1 MTTSTTTP
9 DRRCDRRRR
18 ARAGFSLIE
27 LTVAVSIAS
36 MALAAVF
43 STTVFISR
51 SAVATTDYAD
61 MTMEAR
67 RALEL
72 FARDVRMAKD
82 VTAFSEHAV
91 TLTVRTSSG
100 TKSVNYTYLPGT
112 KTFYRNFGT
121 SDQQRL
127 ITHIESLALTAYGLA
142 TDPDIGQP
150 LPANQPIEIKQLQLQ
165 LRSVRSGGAKATASN
180 NVVSAR
186 FILRNKLPK

>member
-1 MTTSTTTP
+1 MTTSTTIP
-9 DRRCDRRRR
+9 DRRGDRRRR

-91 TLTVRTSSG
+91 TLTVLTSSG
-100 TKSVNYTYLPGT
+100 TKS
-112 KTFYRNFGT
+112 
-121 SDQQRL
+121 
-127 ITHIESLALTAYGLA
+127 
-142 TDPDIGQP
+142 
-150 LPANQPIEIKQLQLQ
+150 
-165 LRSVRSGGAKATASN
+165 
-180 NVVSAR
+180 
-186 FILRNKLPK
+186 